1 MKKTIMLILL
11 ATIALSSTSALA
23 QVVELAGNCD
33 QVRLQLGEL
42 IKKPDTTH
50 ADKIKEALGLD
61 ILNSCD
67 SENGRIICY
76 QCVDKDENL
85 RTLQLLQERQTKKF
99 VLLGFG
105 CRCNDKK

>member
-1 MKKTIMLILL
+1 MKKTIMLALL
-11 ATIALSSTSALA
+11 ATVVLFSNLALA

-50 ADKIKEALGLD
+50 VDKIKEALGLD

>member
-1 MKKTIMLILL
+1 MKKTIMLTLL

-23 QVVELAGNCD
+23 QVIEIAAACD
-33 QVRLQLGEL
+33 QVRMQLEEL

-50 ADKIKEALGLD
+50 VDKIKEALGID

-76 QCVDKDENL
+76 QCVDKDQNL
-85 RTLQLLQERQTKKF
+85 RTLQLFQEQQTKKF

-105 CRCNDKK
+105 CRCGDEK

>member
-1 MKKTIMLILL
+1 MKKTMMLTLL

-23 QVVELAGNCD
+23 QVIEIAAACD
-33 QVRLQLGEL
+33 QVRMQLEEL

-50 ADKIKEALGLD
+50 VDKIKEALGID

-76 QCVDKDENL
+76 QCVDKDQNL
-85 RTLQLLQERQTKKF
+85 RTLQLFQEQQTKKF

-105 CRCNDKK
+105 CRCGDEK